1 MRETASQLLGPDDA
15 PDFLPPGSAELD
27 TLTRTL
33 LDHLEVLLS
42 DVEELAAARRKSIEQ
57 YCALACIGE
66 ARRKLSITPESD
78 LLSRALHARR
88 LARSV
93 DALCTHYERLTR
105 GSR

>member
-15 PDFLPPGSAELD
+15 PDFLPPGQAELD

-33 LDHLEVLLS
+33 RGHLEVLLPE
-42 DVEELAAARRKSIEQ
+42 VERLATAPHKSVQQ
-57 YCALACIGE
+57 YCALACVGE
-66 ARRKLSITPESD
+66 ARRKLTITPDPD
-78 LLSRALHARR
+78 LRSRALHSRR